1 MARTFNIHG
10 TFFITQKVLYCTF
23 FFFMF
28 FTLWKNE
35 MKNCSLKCL
44 FSNQKWFF
52 LYGITARTPFWTFF
66 FQNCSPNAKMFNG
79 SIPSLTTFWVSLQL
93 DLLAEVSI
101 SAVGIP
107 QLANQ
112 SIKLRQASLAS
123 SVAVCFQMASIL
135 MFLFSLFSYSGEDF
149 PDHTLHVRQLWQ
161 HVSGRQLAG
170 RMTSL
175 SFCHSENSKCPS
187 PYCAASKSHFT
198 QSSENIMGRVQSF
211 ICEDNSSKLIIN
223 VWNDCVVIKSQKH
236 ICEIWL
242 FILFTT
248 NLIWISNSRD

>member
-1 MARTFNIHG
+1 
-10 TFFITQKVLYCTF
+10 
-23 FFFMF
+23 
-28 FTLWKNE
+28 
-35 MKNCSLKCL
+35 
-44 FSNQKWFF
+44 
-52 LYGITARTPFWTFF
+52 
-66 FQNCSPNAKMFNG
+66 MFNG
-79 SIPSLTTFWVSLQL
+79 SIPSLMIFWVSLQL

-101 SAVGIP
+101 SAVGSP

-112 SIKLRQASLAS
+112 SSKLRQASLAS

-211 ICEDNSSKLIIN
+211 IYEDNSSKLIIN
-223 VWNDCVVIKSQKH
+223 V
-236 ICEIWL
+236 
-242 FILFTT
+242 
-248 NLIWISNSRD
+248 